1 MRQTEAV
8 RDFEV
13 ELHCTS
19 LSVTVSFPC
28 GKDPLVVAPAGSL
41 QQVSMV
47 CVLPE
52 MLAEIRDLIV
62 SPQLSDI
69 LERTPESGPNILNTF
84 PKGYKMAQ

>member
-1 MRQTEAV
+1 
-8 RDFEV
+8 
-13 ELHCTS
+13 
-19 LSVTVSFPC
+19 
-28 GKDPLVVAPAGSL
+28 
-41 QQVSMV
+41 MV